1 MAELPPPPPPPA
13 EQPRPARP
21 LGVTIIAVLQFLG
34 GALLILAG
42 AVLAAL
48 PQLLELEEL
57 LAPGL
62 GYLFGG
68 LGAFAMIIGALA
80 LAIGWGL
87 WTGKSWA
94 WWLTVILEALS
105 LVFSLLSLALGDPTG
120 IFSLIIAAIIL
131 YYFFKPHVKAFF
143 GVRIS
148 FST

>member
-1 MAELPPPPPPPA
+1 MAELPPPPPA

-21 LGVTIIAVLQFLG
+21 LGVTIVAVLQFLG

-48 PQLLELEEL
+48 PQLL
-57 LAPGL
+57 APGL

-68 LGAFAMIIGALA
+68 LGAFVMIIGALA
-80 LAIGWGL
+80 LIIGWGL

-94 WWLTVILEALS
+94 WWLTVILEALG

-120 IFSLIIAAIIL
+120 IVSLIIAAIIL